1 MIAAEGIPEGFHW
14 PSPEEAFWEV
24 GSSGG
29 RPQLKMFCK
38 GRVRRGVITIDKRE
52 VVLPSQRLVKPCRV
66 LYASVGS
73 PTERKAMTARALALE
88 KQAQKLPATERERL
102 AERLLVQMKHE
113 PLTAVDEAWIA
124 EAEKRF
130 GAWKR
135 KATKTVSAGK
145 ALREI
150 RKELH
155 H

>member
-1 MIAAEGIPEGFHW
+1 
-14 PSPEEAFWEV
+14 
-24 GSSGG
+24 
-29 RPQLKMFCK
+29 
-38 GRVRRGVITIDKRE
+38 
-52 VVLPSQRLVKPCRV
+52 
-66 LYASVGS
+66 
-73 PTERKAMTARALALE
+73 MTARALALE

-102 AERLLVQMKHE
+102 AERLLVGMKHAR
-113 PLTAVDEAWIA
+113 LTAVDEAWVT

-135 KATKTVSAGK
+135 KATKTVFAGK

>member
-1 MIAAEGIPEGFHW
+1 MP
-14 PSPEEAFWEV
+14 
-24 GSSGG
+24 
-29 RPQLKMFCK
+29 L
-38 GRVRRGVITIDKRE
+38 
-52 VVLPSQRLVKPCRV
+52 QRLVKPCKV
-66 LYASVGS
+66 LCDSVGF
-73 PTERKAMTARALALE
+73 PIERKAMTARALALE

-113 PLTAVDEAWIA
+113 PLTAVDEAWVA

-135 KATKTVSAGK
+135 KATKAVSAGK

>member
-1 MIAAEGIPEGFHW
+1 LSCRCNDWLNLVEFSI
-14 PSPEEAFWEV
+14 EA
-24 GSSGG
+24 
-29 RPQLKMFCK
+29 
-38 GRVRRGVITIDKRE
+38 
-52 VVLPSQRLVKPCRV
+52 
-66 LYASVGS
+66 VGS

-124 EAEKRF
+124 EAEKRY

-145 ALREI
+145 T
-150 RKELH
+150 
-155 H
+155 

>member
-1 MIAAEGIPEGFHW
+1 VPFR
-14 PSPEEAFWEV
+14 EA
-24 GSSGG
+24 GSSGS
-29 RPQLKMFCK
+29 RPAVENVLQRKSP
-38 GRVRRGVITIDKRE
+38 RGVITIDKRNG
-52 VVLPSQRLVKPCRV
+52 VCRCNDWLNLVEFSTE
-66 LYASVGS
+66 AVGS
-73 PTERKAMTARALALE
+73 PTEWKAMTARALALE

-130 GAWKR
+130 GAWRR

-150 RKELH
+150 RKELRH
-155 H
+155 